1 MGVCREKNIDI
12 KCNNNYVYVY
22 IYVYVVYLIYS
33 KYILFVYILHKAVK
47 SRAKF
52 LLISIRKKRG
62 FWREH

>member
-1 MGVCREKNIDI
+1 MYTCI
-12 KCNNNYVYVY
+12 YVYVY
-22 IYVYVVYLIYS
+22 IYLIYS